1 VKKEKVKLNK
11 RVREPRYAIQTRSDV
26 EVMEDGYKWRKYG
39 QKAVKNSP
47 HPRYINLSLLFTL
60 LNETEASFKVLKVS
74 SKINDYDY
82 DIV

>member
-1 VKKEKVKLNK
+1 MIEETGLTVLVSSLPSRTVKKEKTKLNK

-47 HPRYINLSLLFTL
+47 HPRYNSIDL
-60 LNETEASFKVLKVS
+60 
-74 SKINDYDY
+74 
-82 DIV
+82 

>member
-1 VKKEKVKLNK
+1 MAKILKRRVIENGLFSCCRTVKKDKKGLNK

-47 HPRYINLSLLFTL
+47 HPR
-60 LNETEASFKVLKVS
+60 
-74 SKINDYDY
+74 
-82 DIV
+82 